1 MQPLVSTAYLFGTII
16 CMTVL
21 RSGSHHVK
29 RCRRHASLP
38 EDPPPPLLAAP
49 HRTHTDTSLANDAIE
64 RVSVVWGSD
73 NRRGLSSRTR
83 NSNCGHSRAPKFK
96 SHPSPPNI
104 SDPKIPQS
112 SYTHI
117 HNGLKT
123 RHPCPPPIRPPIG
136 GCSSPEED
144 FCLCSEC

>member
-1 MQPLVSTAYLFGTII
+1 MQPLVSTVYLSGEIM

-21 RSGSHHVK
+21 RSGSHHMK

-49 HRTHTDTSLANDAIE
+49 HRTYPDVSLANDANE

-73 NRRGLSSRTR
+73 YRRGLSSRLR

-96 SHPSPPNI
+96 SHPSPPKI

-112 SYTHI
+112 TYTHSQWPQDPSPVPSA
-117 HNGLKT
+117 NPPANWRLLQPRRGLL
-123 RHPCPPPIRPPIG
+123 
-136 GCSSPEED
+136 S
-144 FCLCSEC
+144 LL